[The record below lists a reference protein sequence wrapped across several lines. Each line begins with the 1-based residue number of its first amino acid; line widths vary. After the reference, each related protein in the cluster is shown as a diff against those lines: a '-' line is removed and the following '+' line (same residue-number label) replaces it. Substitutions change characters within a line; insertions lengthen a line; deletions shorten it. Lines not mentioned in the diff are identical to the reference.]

1 MLKVDK
7 ELIKLCKKGDRR
19 AQNKLYELC
28 YGILLSICLRYERN
42 IEDAKHMLN
51 IGFLKISINLDKYSP
66 EVNFEHW
73 IRRIMI
79 NTNIDEFRSNR
90 KRKEIFSD
98 MEDEISL
105 NISSN
110 YQHNQ
115 TSSKLE
121 AEDLEMMIRSLPSDM
136 QKVFNLFAIDGYSHN
151 DISDMMGIPV
161 GTSKW
166 LVSTA
171 RQKLRVLVERH
182 NNIPKAIK
190 I

>member
-7 ELIKLCKKGDRR
+7 ELIDLCKKGDRR

-28 YGILLSICLRYERN
+28 YGILLSICLRYEKN

-51 IGFLKISINLDKYSP
+51 IGFLKIAINLDKYSP

-79 NTNIDEFRSNR
+79 NTNIDEFRRNK
-90 KRKEIFSD
+90 KRKELFSD
-98 MEDEISL
+98 VESDISL
-105 NISSN
+105 NNSSH
-110 YQHNQ
+110 YHHNQ
-115 TSSKLE
+115 SSSALE
-121 AEDLEMMIRSLPSDM
+121 AEDLEMMIRSLPADM